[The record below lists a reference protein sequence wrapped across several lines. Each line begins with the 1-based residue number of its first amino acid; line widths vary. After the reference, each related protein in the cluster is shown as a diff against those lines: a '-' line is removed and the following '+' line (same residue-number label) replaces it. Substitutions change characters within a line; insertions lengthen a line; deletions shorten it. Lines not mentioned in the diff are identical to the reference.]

1 MPFEDFD
8 NKLKQAADQHHPSY
22 DENAWAKME
31 KLLDQHLPD
40 KKDRKNRFILFFLLF
55 LLLGGGAWLFISRP
69 WQQSSN
75 ATSGLSQ
82 TEVSAKAPSPK
93 NTNPTT
99 VDDQTANAINGEKP
113 AVGDNGDHQN
123 DLTPI
128 DAGNVND
135 VTGKSANQPRV
146 IQDNSKQVPVKAAKS
161 LKPNNNGTNDVDI
174 AVTNAGK
181 GKRDN
186 QGANDANNTSNAI
199 PPVTGTSNTAS
210 KNNQVQ
216 TDNITPAVTQPD
228 KLTDTK
234 TEENKENLAKQEANE
249 KKAVANKGGRK
260 KSNYMSFSVSA
271 APDISSVNFNG
282 SGKFQLLVGAGVG
295 YTFNNKWTIRTGFY
309 TARKVYS
316 ANKEQYKPDGGL
328 PNYRYLDNIDADCD
342 VYEIPVNVSYN
353 LSRSNRQSFF
363 VTTGLSSLIMKKEV
377 YRYLYKYP
385 GNPPPTYTYTK
396 TINNENKHYFS
407 VLTLSAG
414 YGRRLNN
421 TFAISA
427 EPYVKLPLTGIG
439 YGNVKLNS
447 AGILFSVNI
456 TPFKK

>member
-1 MPFEDFD
+1 MPFENFD

-31 KLLDQHLPD
+31 KLLDRHLPD

-75 ATSGLSQ
+75 VTTQ
-82 TEVSAKAPSPK
+82 TEARAKIPAPNNTNPNTVNDQTATVTNDEKAPVANNNGDHKNDIASVDARNENNVKNKPVDQPGNQAASRQALVKTTKNSSPK
-93 NTNPTT
+93 N
-99 VDDQTANAINGEKP
+99 NA
-113 AVGDNGDHQN
+113 
-123 DLTPI
+123 
-128 DAGNVND
+128 
-135 VTGKSANQPRV
+135 S
-146 IQDNSKQVPVKAAKS
+146 
-161 LKPNNNGTNDVDI
+161 NDVDI

-186 QGANDANNTSNAI
+186 QRVNEVDKNASVI
-199 PPVTGTSNTAS
+199 PPAANTADPVS
-210 KNNQVQ
+210 KNDRAQMDKTPVATQADNS
-216 TDNITPAVTQPD
+216 TD
-228 KLTDTK
+228 KK
-234 TEENKENLAKQEANE
+234 TEESNQSLTRQEAND
-249 KKAVANKGGRK
+249 KKDKKELANRGSK
-260 KSNYMSFSVSA
+260 KRGNYISFSVSA

-295 YTFNNKWTIRTGFY
+295 YTFNNKWTVRTGFY

-316 ANKEQYKPDGGL
+316 ANKEEYKPDGGL

-342 VYEIPVNVSYN
+342 VYEIPVNISYN
-353 LSRSNRQSFF
+353 FSKSSRQSFF

-414 YGRRLNN
+414 YGRKLNN

-447 AGILFSVNI
+447 AGILVSLNI
-456 TPFKK
+456 TPFRR